1 MFLWMTLQIYK
12 MEFESQTGEI
22 KSIWSIYL
30 FIYLF
35 GLKFSFLCNS
45 EISICLTVPCVL
57 TFPFQI
63 HLFLLGAETEC
74 FLLFLA
80 MALGRRE

>member
-35 GLKFSFLCNS
+35 LKVDTIIKAFGEMLHVECY
-45 EISICLTVPCVL
+45 
-57 TFPFQI
+57 
-63 HLFLLGAETEC
+63 LGN
-74 FLLFLA
+74 
-80 MALGRRE
+80 GS